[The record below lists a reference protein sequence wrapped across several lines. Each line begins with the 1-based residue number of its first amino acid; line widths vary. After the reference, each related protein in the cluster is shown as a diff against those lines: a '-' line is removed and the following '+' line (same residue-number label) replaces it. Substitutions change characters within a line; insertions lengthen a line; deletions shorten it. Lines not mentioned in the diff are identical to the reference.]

1 MKKTETQDKK
11 ARIAEIEK
19 QMETL
24 YLEQER
30 LRKELMDAEI
40 SPKLN
45 RILNKWVK
53 IPGWCTIDENKD
65 NKETIS
71 FRLAKVTDI
80 AIWHGGVTAS
90 LKLENLVYIGGP
102 DTRNNSKFDVL
113 IANKDDMKAHTVN
126 NIDNITVIPAKKAM
140 AIVRSAHKTV
150 SRELDKVLKAAWTD
164 SVKES

>member
-140 AIVRSAHKTV
+140 AIVRRAHKTV